1 MTCANNKAVVVRF
14 IRDGLNMG
22 DIAAFGELIA
32 ADHVLHSLQGDMY
45 SPEGV
50 RIAVMEYRTDFPD
63 LVIDV
68 EEIMADGN

>member
-45 SPEGV
+45 GPEGV
-50 RIAVMEYRTDFPD
+50 RIAVMEYRTDIPD

-68 EEIMADGN
+68 EEIMADGD